1 MITFDYNEKT
11 RKGQLITVDDG
22 LLTLVRNHFSVEN
35 KSYKFA
41 PRAKKKRI
49 QERIYVIE
57 KMGRFP
63 LGLFKEII
71 EYLREIQI
79 TEISYTAE
87 FKEQVLCG
95 LEIDELDVDF
105 KYEHRYY
112 QEDVVLRGLKYGR
125 GIILSATGSG
135 KSFIT
140 ASLVQQFYNAR
151 TSQNFKCLI
160 IVPGL
165 SLVRQLTKD
174 FEEYGV
180 KFTHT
185 QWSKDEELK
194 DANVVIV
201 NSELMCSR
209 FDDNPWITDVDLLV
223 VDECHKAKAA
233 TKVSKLVT
241 KINTVHKFGLT
252 GTLPDDKYNQWKIK
266 GIFGP
271 VFFEKN
277 SKELRDE
284 GFLTEASIMRLE
296 LQYSDTPEYVEI
308 TPYIPATEDTD
319 EILAGPKTEN
329 YNIELNFIYTH
340 ERRNEILKNLVCKL
354 DGNTLILVNHIAHG
368 EILENVLRGIG
379 DVVFIQG
386 SVEVDD
392 RVEVVN
398 RMESGSDVICV
409 AMASI
414 FSTGINI
421 KNLHNII
428 FASGGKSF
436 IRIVQGIGRG
446 LRLHDSK
453 DKLTIIDMCDQLK
466 YGADHATKRLEIY
479 NKEQLQHTTRQIS
492 I

>member
-11 RKGQLITVDDG
+11 RKGQLITVDDEI
-22 LLTLVRNHFSVEN
+22 LTLIRNHFSIEN
-35 KSYKFA
+35 KKYTFA
-41 PRAKKKRI
+41 PKHLKKKIAKRI
-49 QERIYVIE
+49 FVIE

-79 TEISYTAE
+79 TGITYTPE

-95 LEIDELDVDF
+95 IEIDDLDVDF

-160 IVPGL
+160 AVPGL

-180 KFTHT
+180 KFSHT
-185 QWSKDEELK
+185 QWSKEEELE

-201 NSELMCSR
+201 NNELLCAR
-209 FDDNPWITDVDLLV
+209 FDDNPWIKDVDLLI

-233 TKVSKLVT
+233 SKVSALVT

-252 GTLPDDKYNQWKIK
+252 GTLPDDQYNQWKIK

-284 GFLTEASIMRLE
+284 GFLTEASIIRLE
-296 LQYSDTPEYVEI
+296 LKYSEQPKYVEN
-308 TPYIPATEDTD
+308 TPDT
-319 EILAGPKTEN
+319 PKTEN
-329 YNIELNFIYTH
+329 YNIELEFLYEH
-340 ERRNEILKNLVCKL
+340 EKRNQMLNTLVNRL
-354 DGNTLILVNHIAHG
+354 EGNTLVLVDRIAHG
-368 EILENVLRGIG
+368 EVLEEVFKDSG

-386 SVEVDD
+386 AVEVDERID
-392 RVEVVN
+392 VVK
-398 RMESGSDVICV
+398 RMEDGSDVICV

-446 LRLHDSK
+446 LRLHNSK
-453 DKLTIIDMCDQLK
+453 EKLTILDICDQLR
-466 YGADHATKRLEIY
+466 YGQEHAVKRLEIY
-479 NKEQLQHTTRQIS
+479 NKEQLQHTTREIL